1 MTCPAYHRIKA
12 DTLRAQLYAPE
23 PDPWRGKLAQVLCEG
38 RGPGPRNVLCETTD
52 GARVV
57 LVRREKSLFK
67 RAELPTLEIFK

>member
-1 MTCPAYHRIKA
+1 MSGPGCHKIKA
-12 DTLRAQLYAPE
+12 DSLRAQLYAPK

-38 RGPGPRNVLCETTD
+38 CGPGPRNVLCETTD

-67 RAELPTLEIFK
+67 RAELPTLEMF